1 MPARIDYLRDLRDN
15 PGATAEEVQRRV
27 QAPTLAAVETQF
39 RKCASANL
47 VECDERKPKRYTLT
61 EKGVEE
67 LPKLEPRTA
76 SAIVK
81 SNSGAIVESSAGAR
95 PIVVPSHADPVL
107 SFLVRIGE
115 QAKKFMVERQ
125 SAQPI
130 SPEEQSCEVRSPRIR
145 AMLERIRAREEAQ
158 PISQNNPETEAT
170 EVTEAVSKVSDS
182 DTVALYLARH
192 ELYSFGWSDRLFGE
206 DNQARARVT
215 ELESRVGEEIAEQV
229 KRLVSA
235 EREIR
240 DDLWSDGTEMLRRV
254 FELRDALHLPVPRTI
269 LVNSH
274 LRNLITICRSGA
286 FPRRFSKLR

>member
-47 VECDERKPKRYTLT
+47 VGCDESKPKRYTLT

-67 LPKLEPRTA
+67 LHKLEPQTA

-81 SNSGAIVESSAGAR
+81 SNNGAIVESSAGAR
-95 PIVVPSHADPVL
+95 PIVVSSDATPIL

-125 SAQPI
+125 SAPI
-130 SPEEQSCEVRSPRIR
+130 SPEVQSCEVRSPRIR

-158 PISQNNPETEAT
+158 PISQDNPETEAT
-170 EVTEAVSKVSDS
+170 EVTEAVSKLSDS
-182 DTVALYLARH
+182 DTVALYLAQH
-192 ELYSFGWSDRLFGE
+192 ELYSFGWSARLFGE
-206 DNQARARVT
+206 DNQVRARVA
-215 ELESRVGEEIAEQV
+215 ELEGRVGEEIAEQV

-254 FELRDALHLPVPRTI
+254 FELRDALHLPVSVFGLGNHEPE
-269 LVNSH
+269 S
-274 LRNLITICRSGA
+274 SDEG
-286 FPRRFSKLR
+286 